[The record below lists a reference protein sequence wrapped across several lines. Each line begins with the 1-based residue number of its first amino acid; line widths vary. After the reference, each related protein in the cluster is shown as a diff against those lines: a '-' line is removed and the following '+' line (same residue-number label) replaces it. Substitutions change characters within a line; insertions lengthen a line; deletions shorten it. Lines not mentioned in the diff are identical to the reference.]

1 MKEARER
8 KQEKKVSEERK
19 KKEKDDEEFLKGE
32 RNQLKAVL
40 IT

>member
-19 KKEKDDEEFLKGE
+19 KKEKDDEEFWKGE